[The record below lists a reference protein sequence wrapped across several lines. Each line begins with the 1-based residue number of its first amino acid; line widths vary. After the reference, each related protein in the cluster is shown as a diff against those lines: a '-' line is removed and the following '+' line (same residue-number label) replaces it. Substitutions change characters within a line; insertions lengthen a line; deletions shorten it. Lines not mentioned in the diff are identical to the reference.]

1 MNIYDYYDF
10 RKYLN
15 DFYKHK
21 KATSKVFSYRYFA
34 KRAGFNS
41 GSFLKLVMDGK
52 RNLTEDSLDKF
63 INAMELKEEEAT
75 YFRALVGLGQSQTNR
90 EKMRFYQ
97 ECEYLKT
104 MSTWDLNDHI
114 GALRKWIEE
123 GKELLGKIPQEREE
137 FIREDILLKG
147 LIEQGMRVM

>member
-15 DFYKHK
+15 DYYNYK
-21 KATSKVFSYRYFA
+21 KANSKGFSYRYFA

-52 RNLTEDSLDKF
+52 RNLSEDSLDKF
-63 INAMELKEEEAT
+63 INAMELSEDEAT

-104 MSTWDLNDHI
+104 VSTWDLKDHI
-114 GALRKWIEE
+114 SALRKWIDE
-123 GKELLGKIPQEREE
+123 GKELLMSIPQGKRDL
-137 FIREDILLKG
+137 IKEDVLLKG